1 MSRLLDQELMAGI
14 GPAEA
19 PSAPAAAQPSEAAIP
34 GLRERLEADVLG
46 IAADALRIPAEQL
59 DPTENLANFGVDSIA
74 ITEVMVK
81 ISRVFGISVAPTTFF
96 EARHLNDLA
105 RILGE
110 RYAKPIAAHY
120 AKAAAQAE
128 LAPPAAAPMTPTK
141 ATADDVPAWLAR
153 HRAMRRPK
161 SAVSR
166 EPAMTDCPIAVI
178 AMAGKFPQSPDLET
192 LEAHLRR
199 GNDCIEEIPA
209 DRWDWH
215 SVDGDPRK
223 GPFTN
228 VKYGGFVPGHDLFD
242 AAFFNISPREAE
254 LMDPQHRLFIECVWT
269 LIERAGHAPG
279 SLSGEK
285 IGLFLGI
292 NLLDYVNMVNRAG
305 IMEAQQMTGLG
316 HAFCPNR
323 LSFLLD
329 IHGPSQVVDTA
340 CSSSLVALLR
350 AITSIR
356 QDGCSMAIAGGSNL
370 MLTPDQHILFSQVG
384 MLSPGGRCR
393 SFGSQADG
401 YARSDGVGAVLLK
414 RLDLAERDG
423 DTILGLIRGWAEH
436 HGGAATSLTAPNP
449 RSQARLIV
457 DAYRHAGIDPRT
469 VTMIECHGTGT
480 SLGDPAE
487 VEALK
492 TAFAQ
497 LYRDHGLEPPT
508 APHCGLGSVKSNI
521 GHTETAAGIAGL
533 VKVLL
538 AMRHGIQYRSLHCE
552 EPNPLIDL
560 AGSPFFLLNEARPW
574 VRPVVDGIEA
584 PRRAG
589 LSSFGAGGT
598 NVHVVIEEYRAPA
611 GPFPVP
617 GPRPLV
623 VPVSARTEDGL
634 RQAVADL
641 RSRVDGADLDDL
653 AFTLQVGRDA
663 RRTRVAFVVHDG
675 AELVRQM
682 DGFLAGGG
690 AAFAHGVAK
699 QCRGDG
705 PAVDPAGRPATEI
718 AAYWATGGTVDWGR
732 LYAKTRRH
740 RLALPTTPFIRK
752 RFWLPTS
759 AATAARVAPQGFT
772 LRPGGPDRYLVEL
785 KGDEFFLA
793 DHRLGDQPVLPGV
806 AYLELARAVAARA
819 GLNVTALRNVVW
831 IQPMMVAAP
840 LSVEVTL
847 NRDASGVVRQIEI
860 ASLPADGPRRLHAQ
874 LRLADTPASPGP
886 AADVAALRA
895 AHTQAFSAEQV
906 YAAFGA
912 MGLNYGPAHRAITH
926 LSTGSDTQGRPQV
939 LAHLALP
946 ATVADTLNAYPLHPS
961 LMDGAFQAAIGVTL
975 NAGGGTS
982 EGAALPFSV
991 DLIEVLGPCVPD
1003 MWVHVR
1009 AAAQA
1014 EAAPRVRT
1022 LDMDLMDT
1030 VGQVRVRLRGFATRL
1045 PATDHSSV
1053 QMFAPHWHRPATGS
1067 VATTAVRMALLCDGV
1082 ADPAALAPHL
1092 PGWSCR
1098 IAGGDKALPLEER
1111 FRLLAHRLLAELQAA
1126 SSLTLI
1132 QLVLAD
1138 GPDCEALAGMVG
1150 MLCSA
1155 GLERPALA
1163 GQVVIVPPGMAPTA
1177 LAAILTQAAAAPAG
1191 AKLRVEDGALWQ
1203 EGFAPVAVVPHPA
1216 PWQDGKVYLIT
1227 GGLGGLGRLLT
1238 LAIRASAPG
1247 AVVVLAGR
1255 SPLTAEARAW
1265 LDGQGTV
1272 EYEAC
1277 DLADAVATA
1286 ALVAGI
1292 RRRHGRLDGVI
1303 HAAGVTR
1310 DSLLAEKTSGQLTA
1324 VLAPKVA
1331 GALNLDRAIGA
1342 VPLDFFVLFSS
1353 LSAALGNTGQ
1363 TDYAAA
1369 NGFLDG
1375 FAAAREVRRRAGL
1388 VEGRTVSIAWPLWA
1402 EGGMT
1407 LDAASQAL
1415 MTRVTGL
1422 VPLQTADGL
1431 AALYSALNGD
1441 APRLLVAAGD
1451 PEKVRRRVMAEPAM
1465 APVEAAP
1472 VAATSS
1478 GLNEQILA
1486 ALTAAAAQQ
1495 LKVAVNDLAADTELA
1510 EYGFDSIGFTQFANV
1525 LNERFDLDLTPTVF
1539 FEHPTLEELA
1549 GHLGAAH
1556 GAALAAR
1563 LGVTAVSQPAPVTA
1577 PPMPAPAVVAPVPA
1591 PAPMARPMAPA
1602 LEDAIAI
1609 TGMSGI
1615 FPLAE
1620 DLDAFW
1626 RNLEQGRDC
1635 IREIPADRWDWRAI
1649 WGDPQTEPGRCNVRW
1664 GGFID
1669 EMARFDPGFF
1679 GLSAP
1684 EARMMDPQQ
1693 RLLLT
1698 QAWRLMEDAGYAPRS
1713 LAGSSTGV
1721 FIGIADSAYGRV
1733 IKQSGTPIEGYAMTG
1748 LAPSLGPNRISFH
1761 FDLHGPSVAVETA
1774 CSSALVAVHRAV
1786 EAIRLGHCEAAI
1798 AGGVSALLLA
1808 DTFVGLNKAGMLSP
1822 DGRCKPFSAAANGYA
1837 RAEGLGLVFLK
1848 NLAAARRDGDRIIA
1862 VIRAS
1867 GENHGGRSSSL
1878 TAPNPKAQADLLRT
1892 IYGRAGFDP
1901 RTVSYIEAHG
1911 TGTPLGDPIE
1921 VEALTSAFADLTRSA
1936 EERYGPAPAMRC
1948 GIGSV
1953 KSNVGHLEI
1962 AAGIAGLIKVLLQ
1975 MQHGTLAKT
1984 LHCDQLNP
1992 YLKLTG
1998 SPFEVI
2004 REGRP
2009 WTRPLDGAGNPLPR
2023 RAGVSS
2029 YGFGGAN
2036 AHVVVEEY
2044 LPDPAPAAPAAT
2056 GPFLMALSAHSS
2068 DALIQMARNLRAFIA
2083 EEREGVTLADIA
2095 FTLQTARDAMEHRL
2109 AFAAATRQEAIVRLD
2124 AFVAGTLDPAL
2135 HQGRVKTHRA
2145 AISVLESDGELRRAV
2160 AGLALRGRADG
2171 LLELW
2176 AKGFAVDWTALYGA
2190 ARPRRVALP
2199 GYPLAATRFWVKRA
2213 EPAPTALAPAAPEV
2227 PEPPPEPVFHSAIE
2241 EPATPAADTLT
2252 MLTAIAARVLEV
2264 DPSALDPEAELGE
2277 FGFDSIT
2284 MTGFATKVNDGLN
2297 LSLTPADFFEF
2308 ATLSRLAGHI
2318 GNGATPPP
2326 PEPRPVAM
2334 PVPVAQADAP
2344 RTVDP
2349 AAYALT
2355 MLTAIAAR
2363 VLEVDP
2369 SALDPEAELGEFGFD
2384 SITMTGFATK
2394 VNAELNLSLTPAD
2407 FFEFATLSRLAGH
2420 IAGSV
2425 TPAAP
2430 LPPAPRQ
2437 EAPVPAALVRATAP
2451 AHVTAAASTALD
2463 DPVAIV
2469 GYSCRFPGALDGDA
2483 FWDNLRAGRDC
2494 ITRIPA
2500 DRWDWQAFDGDPKT
2514 EQGKTN
2520 IHWGGF
2526 IDGVFEFDSLFF
2538 GISPREAKLMDPQQR
2553 LLMMHAWKAIEDSG
2567 HDPRSLAGRQVGLF
2581 VGTTISG
2588 YHEIP
2593 GGDAGAEGY
2602 AATGAV
2608 PSVGPNRI
2616 SYFLDWH
2623 GPSEP
2628 VETACSSSLVAL
2640 HRAILSMR
2648 AGDCDMAL
2656 AGGVNTIVTPAAHI
2670 AYAKAGMLSP
2680 DGRCKTF
2687 SPEANGY
2694 VRGEGVGMVVLKRL
2708 SEARRDGDPILA
2720 IVRSSAVNHGGR
2732 ANSLTAPNTAA
2743 QADLLREAQVRAG
2756 IHPSTIGYVETHGT
2770 GTALGDPVEINA
2782 LKAAFRAA
2790 PAGAEE
2796 LSGVGCGLGSVKSN
2810 IGHLELAAGAAGI
2823 IKVLLQMQH
2832 RTLAPSLHCAEI
2844 NPYIDLSDSPFRIIR
2859 ETQPWQPVRDA
2870 AGRPLP
2876 LRAGVS
2882 SFGFGGVNAH
2892 VILEEWPAAGA
2903 PAPHGGPVI
2912 AVLSARDDDRL
2923 RDQARAL
2930 STFIAG
2936 GRLAEADL
2944 PNLAYTLQVG
2954 RDAMKHRLATVVTSL
2969 AQLRAR
2975 LDCFLAGDATGI
2987 ATGKLDAGHKASG
3000 PAVDP
3005 HATPDVIAARWVAGD
3020 TVEWSRLYASPRRR
3034 LRLPTY
3040 PFARDVHHVNA
3051 AFAGSAP
3058 GVTAAATADYTVHL
3072 EAEAFYL
3079 SDHRVRGARILPGA
3093 MGLELARA
3101 AFAAGCPFAPVAL
3114 SRVVWQHPLR
3124 LDAGSVS
3131 VTIPLAPGQNG
3142 ASVFRLLSGGIDS
3155 LPHVL
3160 GTVGPLDDPALQ
3172 RIDLDGLRRRCAKG
3186 LATERLYATYAALGL
3201 DYGPAFRAMEEVRLG
3216 EGEVLARLRLPAAA
3230 AGSSFSL
3237 HPSMVDGAFQA
3248 AIGFFQENGDGNVAL
3263 PFGMERVEVLAP
3275 TTDAMWVHLRKVPG
3289 GAGIHK
3295 LDLDLADDDG
3305 QVCVRFRGFTLRVLK
3320 RAALAKDLEAST
3332 SRHLAAL
3339 VAREAAMAVEQIEAE
3354 AELEAYGIDSVMI
3367 TRLTDALE
3375 RDFGPL
3381 PKTLFFEYRTLQAL
3395 TGYFL
3400 STHAEALGRLFDDA
3414 APQPPAPPA
3423 SAPETWRQAPTR
3435 PPAAGAPIAI
3445 IGLAGRYPGA
3455 GDLDQF
3461 WRNLEQGRDCITE
3474 VPSDRWDHSRY
3485 YDPTPGRPGKTNSKW
3500 GGFLDGV
3507 DRFDP
3512 LFFNISPRE
3521 AEYMD
3526 PQERLFLQC
3535 AWETL
3540 EDAGYTRAT
3549 IAPARPPLDGADV
3562 GVFVGVMYEEYQLY
3576 GAERTASGQPLALSS
3591 SAASIANR
3599 VSYFCGF
3606 HGPSLAVDSMC
3617 SSSLSAIHLACDALR
3632 GGSCRVALAGGVNLS
3647 LHPNKYL
3654 GLAQGRFMSSNGRC
3668 ESFGR
3673 GGDGYVPG
3681 EGVGAV
3687 LLKPLEQAVADGD
3700 RILGVIRSSSLN
3712 HGGKTNGY
3720 TVPNPAAQAAVIG
3733 KALDAAGVSAR
3744 MVSYVE
3750 AHGTGTSLGDP
3761 IEIAAL
3767 AKAYGAHTGDTGF
3780 CAIGSVKSNIG
3791 HCESAAGMAGLSK
3804 VLLQFRHRRLVP
3816 SLHSETLNPGID
3828 FASTP
3833 FVVQQRSAEW
3843 RRPTVDGREGPRI
3856 AGLSSFGAGGANAHL
3871 ILEEYVAPPPP
3882 ATPPRRH
3889 VYPLSAR
3896 DPERLLK
3903 MVSRFRR
3910 SLDGLCESDMAA
3922 VAHTLQSGRE
3932 AFEERLAVVADGR
3945 APLMAALDKVL
3956 GGASGGPGIHQGRAG
3971 RGKPSLSSG
3980 DADAMAAAW
3989 ADGARV
3995 DWSALH
4001 AGQSRPPRI
4010 GLPAYPFARERFWVP
4025 GGEASKQ
4032 APAAVALPLLFAPRW
4047 RDKAAGGEAATGRR
4061 LVVLC
4066 APPPELASRL
4076 ADALAPAEVAVWEGD
4091 DFIGHAARL
4100 LRLLQD
4106 LFRDRP
4112 DAAIVQVVVPLSG
4125 QANLLEGLAGML
4137 RVARQERPGVLCQ
4150 MVALDYRDG
4159 DVAALLAADQAAAQT
4174 DAEIRHD
4181 SGRRLVRQWQELS
4194 SPAAPSPW
4202 KDGGVYLITGG
4213 AGGVGRHVCAG
4224 IAAAARRPSLWL
4236 VGRSPLSAEARQR
4249 LDAIDAQVTYRQ
4261 VDVADRAAVAALVA
4275 EIRATHGRLDG
4286 VLHGVGVTRDMLL
4299 VRKNEADLRA
4309 VMVPKVAGALALDA
4323 ATAELDLDMMVLF
4336 ASATGALGNPGQADY
4351 ASANAW
4357 LDAFAAHRNRLVA
4370 LGERRGRTLAI
4381 DWPYW
4386 RDGGMKMSDEAI
4398 AGMDRYVGVRPLE
4411 DGPALAALA
4420 AALALKD
4427 EDEILVLDG
4436 DHDRIRKALQA
4447 ATPEAPAP
4455 ASKTKPE
4462 TERPKPTA
4470 ALVTACFSEVLKIP
4484 ADRLAPDAPIDRFGV
4499 DSVSAMEIVAA
4510 LERRVGPLPATIL
4523 FEHPTIAQLA
4533 DALAATYTAP
4543 AAQPAPGPSG
4553 VEGDVAVIAV
4563 AGRYPGADTIEDFW
4577 TVLEQGRDCVTEV
4590 PPERWDPQ
4598 YSEAKGKPGASHCK
4612 WGGFLSD
4619 VDGFDAEFFG
4629 YSPRAADL
4637 ADPQERLFLQATW
4650 HLLERAGHTRAK
4662 LRDHYG
4668 AKVGVFVGAMYQ
4680 HYGALD
4686 TDAESKSLLL
4696 LNSYSGIANRVS
4708 FFFDL
4713 QGPSVAV
4720 DSMCSSGLQAVH
4732 QACQSLRM
4740 GECRLAIAGGVNL
4753 SLLPAKYIGL
4763 SRTGLVASHPGS
4775 RSFAEGDGY
4784 LPAEGVGAVL
4794 LKPLADAMRDG
4805 DLVIAVIKGSAAN
4818 HGGHSAG
4825 FGVPSAEAQAWLIED
4840 NLRKSKVDA
4849 RTIGYVEA
4857 AASGAHLGDAIE
4869 IRALT
4874 RAFRAFGVEDGACSI
4889 GSVKSNMGHAE
4900 AASGMA
4906 QLTKVLLQLQHR
4918 RLVPSLKPDQANRA
4932 IDFDATPFRPQW
4944 QAADWPVTVVDGQ
4957 ASPRRATVSSFG
4969 AGGSNVHLILEE
4981 APAVPAVAETQRR
4994 RRFPLSARTPD
5005 QLAELRSRLADF
5017 VRRTPDLS
5025 LSRLSHTLIQ
5035 GREAMEHAIEIIASN
5050 RDDLIAR
5057 LEAAHPGDPTD
5068 VLPEPG
5074 PEETGPALV
5083 LPGYPFARERHWL
5096 PQAAAADATL
5106 APAADATALR
5116 DLIVGVLA
5124 GELGVAADTLAP
5136 TASFATLGLDSM
5148 IALRLG
5154 YAIEEASGVSLARG
5168 DFEQYP
5174 TPSLLAGRV
5183 AALQSTV
5190 PVRAGPAE
5198 PENPSGH
5205 WRVPMTEGQKGL
5217 WVVQSLYPR
5226 SSVYNVPLAFRV
5238 SDIDH
5243 EALGRACRWLL
5254 EAFPV
5259 LTARVVEDG
5268 PEPSLEALPVAQPL
5282 DRIEVP
5288 KGMDPLVFA
5297 RQRAAQPF
5305 DLRAAAPSRFELLHG
5320 GALGDSQE
5328 ILLLTVH
5335 HMVFD
5340 GASAAVTAAA
5350 LWDAYGRFAQGREA
5364 PPPPEQADFARFA
5377 AWERRF
5383 MDSPAGEKQRAYWR
5397 NQLDGELP
5405 VVHLPTDRPAQ
5416 PGEAIDGRSLERV
5429 LDAPLAQAAKRT
5441 AAALGITPASLL
5453 LGVMAILLYRHTG
5466 QEDMLIGVPTLRR
5479 PERRFERSVG
5489 YFVNMLALRATV
5501 SGDMVAE
5508 TVLRDV
5514 HRRMIDGLDHGEYP
5528 FAAIA
5533 RNLGRSL
5540 SGEPP
5545 YQVSFAYQ
5553 NFPIDASLALP
5564 AKAGQATFLPEL
5576 SQEGDCPFGIEVY
5589 EDEGVLRLVA
5599 GFDGARFDDATID
5612 RLLDRFARLATAIC
5626 ARPGSLVRDLDMM
5639 AAGERRRLL
5648 GPWAK
5653 PPALP
5658 RRDGLLP
5665 QWIASQA
5672 KDHPDAVA
5680 VVADHDSLSY
5690 RRLVRRAN
5698 RLARHLRGCGVRP
5711 GDAVAVLLDRCTDSI
5726 VALLA
5731 TMTAGAV
5738 WIPLD
5743 GDAPARRQSSML
5755 ADSGAKVIVTNGSLV
5770 GRLGELAELPA
5781 VVDLSR
5787 DGAAIAKRSADAL
5800 KTRPA
5805 PDDPAYMIYTSGSTG
5820 SPKGVLVSH
5829 RAIADHA
5836 HVVIHHYGL
5845 SADDVVLQFAPHVVD
5860 TALEQILPTLAA
5872 GARLLMR
5879 TDAVWTADHL
5889 RRTLTD
5895 HRVTVADLP
5904 PAYLREILLAWK
5916 GVAALPPPSLRL
5928 CIVGGEALPPDTV
5941 RLWQESPLAGTRL
5954 LNAYG
5959 PTEATI
5965 TCLTHEVDT
5974 TLPVGTVPIG
5984 RPLPGTRAYILDRD
5998 GNPVPEGIIGE
6009 LHIGGDR
6016 LALGYHRRPDLT
6028 LERFVEPPSGKPA
6041 PRLYRTGDMAAF
6053 VPGGKGIIAFHGR
6066 VDHQVKIR
6074 GFRVELSEVE
6084 SVLRAFG
6091 LRETAVVPRV
6101 DTSGGQVLVAYV
6113 VSESESIDE
6122 DALRAYAAA
6131 RLPPHMLPAAFVR
6144 LHALPFTAGGKL
6156 DRAALPE
6163 ARPHGESGDTPRD
6176 EMEERLLRMWSRV
6189 LGREPASIGIHDDFL
6204 ACGGHSLLW
6213 VRLLSDIERTFHYRP
6228 SARDFLAAQ
6237 TIAEQA
6243 RVLRRQVTDG
6253 GPATPAG
6260 RDEVLVPLRLS
6271 DPSGAAK
6278 PPLFLAHAAAG
6289 TVSCYVDLA
6298 RRLATPIAIYG
6309 LQAPGADD
6317 PAAAIAAAD
6326 LPRMAGRYIQ
6336 ALRQVQPHGPYSLG
6350 GWSLGGV
6357 LAFEMARQL
6366 RQGGEDVALLCLI
6379 ESYTPALLRR
6389 FDALTE
6395 GDGNG
6400 HSLTRAFARDVLGI
6414 ADPPPIP
6421 EGQDMAGTLLALP
6434 ALAGQFDAGDAG
6446 RLRRLHDLYGAHNAA
6461 LLAYDPAPCDVGMT
6475 LVRAADVA
6483 LDDET
6488 CGWGALA
6495 RGGMTLRTVPGDHH
6509 SILRHPNLEACV
6521 ALLDDALARRDKP
6534 K

>member
-1 MSRLLDQELMAGI
+1 
-14 GPAEA
+14 
-19 PSAPAAAQPSEAAIP
+19 
-34 GLRERLEADVLG
+34 V
-46 IAADALRIPAEQL
+46 
-59 DPTENLANFGVDSIA
+59 
-74 ITEVMVK
+74 
-81 ISRVFGISVAPTTFF
+81 
-96 EARHLNDLA
+96 
-105 RILGE
+105 
-110 RYAKPIAAHY
+110 
-120 AKAAAQAE
+120 
-128 LAPPAAAPMTPTK
+128 
-141 ATADDVPAWLAR
+141 
-153 HRAMRRPK
+153 
-161 SAVSR
+161 
-166 EPAMTDCPIAVI
+166 
-178 AMAGKFPQSPDLET
+178 
-192 LEAHLRR
+192 
-199 GNDCIEEIPA
+199 
-209 DRWDWH
+209 
-215 SVDGDPRK
+215 
-223 GPFTN
+223 
-228 VKYGGFVPGHDLFD
+228 
-242 AAFFNISPREAE
+242 
-254 LMDPQHRLFIECVWT
+254 
-269 LIERAGHAPG
+269 
-279 SLSGEK
+279 
-285 IGLFLGI
+285 
-292 NLLDYVNMVNRAG
+292 
-305 IMEAQQMTGLG
+305 
-316 HAFCPNR
+316 
-323 LSFLLD
+323 
-329 IHGPSQVVDTA
+329 
-340 CSSSLVALLR
+340 
-350 AITSIR
+350 
-356 QDGCSMAIAGGSNL
+356 
-370 MLTPDQHILFSQVG
+370 
-384 MLSPGGRCR
+384 
-393 SFGSQADG
+393 
-401 YARSDGVGAVLLK
+401 
-414 RLDLAERDG
+414 
-423 DTILGLIRGWAEH
+423 
-436 HGGAATSLTAPNP
+436 
-449 RSQARLIV
+449 
-457 DAYRHAGIDPRT
+457 
-469 VTMIECHGTGT
+469 
-480 SLGDPAE
+480 
-487 VEALK
+487 
-492 TAFAQ
+492 
-497 LYRDHGLEPPT
+497 
-508 APHCGLGSVKSNI
+508 
-521 GHTETAAGIAGL
+521 
-533 VKVLL
+533 
-538 AMRHGIQYRSLHCE
+538 
-552 EPNPLIDL
+552 
-560 AGSPFFLLNEARPW
+560 
-574 VRPVVDGIEA
+574 
-584 PRRAG
+584 
-589 LSSFGAGGT
+589 
-598 NVHVVIEEYRAPA
+598 
-611 GPFPVP
+611 
-617 GPRPLV
+617 
-623 VPVSARTEDGL
+623 
-634 RQAVADL
+634 
-641 RSRVDGADLDDL
+641 
-653 AFTLQVGRDA
+653 
-663 RRTRVAFVVHDG
+663 
-675 AELVRQM
+675 
-682 DGFLAGGG
+682 
-690 AAFAHGVAK
+690 
-699 QCRGDG
+699 
-705 PAVDPAGRPATEI
+705 
-718 AAYWATGGTVDWGR
+718 
-732 LYAKTRRH
+732 
-740 RLALPTTPFIRK
+740 
-752 RFWLPTS
+752 
-759 AATAARVAPQGFT
+759 
-772 LRPGGPDRYLVEL
+772 
-785 KGDEFFLA
+785 
-793 DHRLGDQPVLPGV
+793 
-806 AYLELARAVAARA
+806 
-819 GLNVTALRNVVW
+819 
-831 IQPMMVAAP
+831 
-840 LSVEVTL
+840 
-847 NRDASGVVRQIEI
+847 
-860 ASLPADGPRRLHAQ
+860 
-874 LRLADTPASPGP
+874 
-886 AADVAALRA
+886 
-895 AHTQAFSAEQV
+895 
-906 YAAFGA
+906 
-912 MGLNYGPAHRAITH
+912 
-926 LSTGSDTQGRPQV
+926 
-939 LAHLALP
+939 
-946 ATVADTLNAYPLHPS
+946 
-961 LMDGAFQAAIGVTL
+961 
-975 NAGGGTS
+975 
-982 EGAALPFSV
+982 
-991 DLIEVLGPCVPD
+991 
-1003 MWVHVR
+1003 
-1009 AAAQA
+1009 
-1014 EAAPRVRT
+1014 
-1022 LDMDLMDT
+1022 
-1030 VGQVRVRLRGFATRL
+1030 
-1045 PATDHSSV
+1045 
-1053 QMFAPHWHRPATGS
+1053 
-1067 VATTAVRMALLCDGV
+1067 
-1082 ADPAALAPHL
+1082 
-1092 PGWSCR
+1092 
-1098 IAGGDKALPLEER
+1098 
-1111 FRLLAHRLLAELQAA
+1111 
-1126 SSLTLI
+1126 
-1132 QLVLAD
+1132 
-1138 GPDCEALAGMVG
+1138 
-1150 MLCSA
+1150 
-1155 GLERPALA
+1155 
-1163 GQVVIVPPGMAPTA
+1163 
-1177 LAAILTQAAAAPAG
+1177 
-1191 AKLRVEDGALWQ
+1191 
-1203 EGFAPVAVVPHPA
+1203 
-1216 PWQDGKVYLIT
+1216 
-1227 GGLGGLGRLLT
+1227 GGLGRLLT
-1238 LAIRASAPG
+1238 IAIRAAAPG
-1247 AVVVLAGR
+1247 AIVVLAGR
-1255 SPLTAEARAW
+1255 SPLSGESRAW
-1265 LDGQGTV
+1265 LDGRGGV
-1272 EYEAC
+1272 DYEAC
-1277 DLADAVATA
+1277 DLADAAATA

-1303 HAAGVTR
+1303 HAAGVIE
-1310 DSLLAEKTSGQLTA
+1310 DSLLAEKTPGQLAA

-1331 GALNLDRAIGA
+1331 GTLNLDRAIGA
-1342 VPLDFFVLFSS
+1342 APLDFFVLFSS
-1353 LSAALGNTGQ
+1353 LSAALGNSGQ

-1388 VEGRTVSIAWPLWA
+1388 AEGRTVSIAWPLWA
-1402 EGGMT
+1402 EGGMA

-1415 MTRVTGL
+1415 MTRTTGL
-1422 VPLQTADGL
+1422 VPLPTADGL
-1431 AALYSALNGD
+1431 AALYSVLDGD

-1451 PEKVRRRVMAEPAM
+1451 PEKVRRRVMADPVAMPAEAPSVAM
-1465 APVEAAP
+1465 A
-1472 VAATSS
+1472 SS
-1478 GLNEQILA
+1478 GLSEKILA

-1495 LKVAVNDLAADTELA
+1495 LKVAVGDLEADTELV

-1525 LNERFDLDLTPTVF
+1525 LNERFDLELTPTLF
-1539 FEHPTLEELA
+1539 FEHPTLAELA
-1549 GHLGAAH
+1549 THLNAAH

-1563 LGVTAVSQPAPVTA
+1563 LGVTAAPPPPLPPVA
-1577 PPMPAPAVVAPVPA
+1577 PPPMPAAAVAAPVAA
-1591 PAPMARPMAPA
+1591 PVSVSMAAA
-1602 LEDAIAI
+1602 VEDAIAI

-1635 IREIPADRWDWRAI
+1635 IREIPDDRWDWRAI
-1649 WGDPQTEPGRCNVRW
+1649 WGDPKTEPGRCNVRW

-1669 EMARFDPGFF
+1669 EMAQFDPGFF

-1721 FIGIADSAYGRV
+1721 FIGIADSSYGRL

-1786 EAIRLGHCEAAI
+1786 EAIRLGHCEGAI

-1808 DTFVGLNKAGMLSP
+1808 DTFVGLSKAGMLSP

-1878 TAPNPKAQADLLRT
+1878 TAPNPKAQADLLRAV
-1892 IYGRAGFDP
+1892 YGRAGFDP

-1921 VEALTSAFADLTRSA
+1921 VEALTSAFADLTRAA
-1936 EERYGPAPAMRC
+1936 EETYGPAPAMRC
-1948 GIGSV
+1948 AIGSV

-1975 MQHGTLAKT
+1975 MRHGTLAKT

-1992 YLKLTG
+1992 YLKLAG

-2009 WTRPLDGAGNPLPR
+2009 WSRPLDGAGNPLPR

-2044 LPDPAPAAPAAT
+2044 RPDAAQAAPDAA
-2056 GPFLMALSAHSS
+2056 GPCLMVLSAHSA
-2068 DALIQMARNLRAFIA
+2068 DALVQMARNLRDFLA
-2083 EEREGVTLADIA
+2083 EERGDAALADIA
-2095 FTLQTARDAMEHRL
+2095 YTLQTARDAMEHRL
-2109 AFAAATRQEAIVRLD
+2109 AFVAATRSEAMARLD
-2124 AFVAGTLDPAL
+2124 AFVAGTADAAL
-2135 HQGRVKTHRA
+2135 HQGRVKAHRA
-2145 AISVLESDGELRRAV
+2145 AVSVLESDGELRRAV
-2160 AGLALRGRADG
+2160 AGLAARGRADG

-2176 AKGFAVDWTALYGA
+2176 AKGFAVDWTALHGA

-2199 GYPLAATRFWVKRA
+2199 GYPLAATRFWVKRP
-2213 EPAPTALAPAAPEV
+2213 EPAPAALAPAPPVALEPAIQAPIAAPVALAPAA
-2227 PEPPPEPVFHSAIE
+2227 
-2241 EPATPAADTLT
+2241 DTLAR
-2252 MLTAIAARVLEV
+2252 LTAIAARVLEV
-2264 DPSALDPEAELGE
+2264 DPATLDAEAELGE

-2284 MTGFATKVNDGLN
+2284 MTGFATNVNDELN

-2318 GNGATPPP
+2318 GNIAASPTPLPAAAP
-2326 PEPRPVAM
+2326 A
-2334 PVPVAQADAP
+2334 PVPASASVAPA
-2344 RTVDP
+2344 DP
-2349 AAYALT
+2349 AAYALAR
-2355 MLTAIAAR
+2355 LTDIAAR
-2363 VLEVDP
+2363 VLEVEP
-2369 SALDPEAELGEFGFD
+2369 ATLDAEAELGEFGFD

-2394 VNAELNLSLTPAD
+2394 VNDELNLSLTPAD

-2425 TPAAP
+2425 A
-2430 LPPAPRQ
+2430 PPAPTPMP
-2437 EAPVPAALVRATAP
+2437 EAVIPAVPAP
-2451 AHVTAAASTALD
+2451 ARVTASAPPAASD
-2463 DPVAIV
+2463 DPIAIV
-2469 GYSCRFPGALDGDA
+2469 GFSCRFPGALDGDA
-2483 FWDNLRAGRDC
+2483 FWDNLRAGRDS

-2500 DRWDWQAFDGDPKT
+2500 DRWDWRAFDGDPKA

-2538 GISPREAKLMDPQQR
+2538 GISPREAKLMDPAQR
-2553 LLMMHAWKAIEDSG
+2553 LLMMHVWKAIEDSG
-2567 HDPRSLAGRQVGLF
+2567 HDPRSLAGRRVGLF

-2640 HRAILSMR
+2640 HRAILAMW
-2648 AGDCDMAL
+2648 AGDCEMAL

-2687 SPEANGY
+2687 SPQANGY

-2743 QADLLREAQVRAG
+2743 QADLLREAQARAG
-2756 IHPSTIGYVETHGT
+2756 IDARTIGYVETHGT

-2790 PAGAEE
+2790 PAGSEE

-2810 IGHLELAAGAAGI
+2810 IGHLELAAGAAGV
-2823 IKVLLQMQH
+2823 IKVLLQMRH

-2844 NPYIDLSDSPFRIIR
+2844 NPYIDLTDSPFRIIR

-2892 VILEEWPAAGA
+2892 VILEEWSAEGT

-2912 AVLSARDDDRL
+2912 AVLSARDGDRL
-2923 RDQARAL
+2923 RDQARDL
-2930 STFIAG
+2930 SAFIAG

-2944 PNLAYTLQVG
+2944 PDVAFTLQVG
-2954 RDAMKHRLATVVTSL
+2954 REAMKHRLAVVVGSL
-2969 AQLRAR
+2969 AQLRDR
-2975 LDCFLAGDATGI
+2975 LDAFLAGDAAGIFTGR
-2987 ATGKLDAGHKASG
+2987 LDAGHKASG

-3005 HATPDVIAARWVAGD
+3005 RAAPDVIAARWVAGD
-3020 TVEWSRLYASPRRR
+3020 TVEWPVLYASPRRR

-3040 PFARDVHHVNA
+3040 PFAREVHHVDA
-3051 AFAGSAP
+3051 AFAGPAP
-3058 GVTAAATADYTVHL
+3058 GATATATADYTQRL
-3072 EAEAFYL
+3072 DAGAFYL

-3101 AFAAGCPFAPVAL
+3101 AFAAGRPFAPTAL
-3114 SRVVWQHPLR
+3114 GRVVWQHPLR
-3124 LDAGSVS
+3124 LDAGSVT
-3131 VTIPLAPGQNG
+3131 VTIPLSPGHDG
-3142 ASVFRLLSGGIDS
+3142 ASAFRLLSGGSDS

-3160 GTVGPLDDPALQ
+3160 GTVGPLDDPSPE
-3172 RIDLDGLRRRCAKG
+3172 RIDLDGLRRRCARK
-3186 LATERLYATYAALGL
+3186 LETERLYATYAALGL
-3201 DYGPAFRAMEEVRLG
+3201 DYGPAFRAMDEVRLG
-3216 EGEVLARLRLPAAA
+3216 TGEVLARLRLPAAA
-3230 AGSSFSL
+3230 AGSSFAL

-3248 AIGFFQENGDGNVAL
+3248 AIGFFQEDGDGNVAL
-3263 PFGMERVEVLAP
+3263 PFGMDRVEALAP
-3275 TTDAMWVHLRKVPG
+3275 TTDAMWAHLRKVPG

-3305 QVCVRFRGFTLRVLK
+3305 RICVRFRGFTLRVLK
-3320 RAALAKDLEAST
+3320 RAAPARDLEAATLS
-3332 SRHLAAL
+3332 HLSAL
-3339 VAREAAMAVEQIEAE
+3339 VAREAAIAEDKIEAE

-3375 RDFGPL
+3375 KDFGPL
-3381 PKTLFFEYRTLQAL
+3381 PKTLFFEYRTLRAL
-3395 TGYFL
+3395 AGYFVAK
-3400 STHAEALGRLFDDA
+3400 HAATLGRLFDGA
-3414 APQPPAPPA
+3414 APQPPAPPTV
-3423 SAPETWRQAPTR
+3423 APEPRRDAPA

-3474 VPSDRWDHSRY
+3474 VPAERWDHGRY

-3549 IAPARPPLDGADV
+3549 VAPAPPPLEGGDV
-3562 GVFVGVMYEEYQLY
+3562 GVFVGVMYEEYQLF
-3576 GAERTASGQPLALSS
+3576 GAERTAAGQPLALSG

-3606 HGPSLAVDSMC
+3606 HGPSLAIDSMC

-3632 GGSCRVALAGGVNLS
+3632 AGSCRVALAGGVNLS

-3654 GLAQGRFMSSNGRC
+3654 GLAQGRFMSSSGRC

-3687 LLKPLEQAVADGD
+3687 LLKPLERAVADGD
-3700 RILGVIRSSSLN
+3700 RILGVIRSSALN

-3733 KALDAAGVSAR
+3733 RALEAAGVSAR

-3791 HCESAAGMAGLSK
+3791 HCESAAGMAGLTK

-3816 SLHSETLNPGID
+3816 SLHSATLNPGID
-3828 FASTP
+3828 FAATP
-3833 FVVQQRSAEW
+3833 FVVQQRAADW

-3871 ILEEYVAPPPP
+3871 ILEEYIAPPPP
-3882 ATPPRRH
+3882 ATTPRRH

-3896 DPERLLK
+3896 DPERLIE
-3903 MVSRFRR
+3903 MAGRFRR
-3910 SLDGLCESDMAA
+3910 ALDGIGEADMAA
-3922 VAHTLQSGRE
+3922 VAHTLQGGRE
-3932 AFEERLAVVADGR
+3932 AFEERLAFVADGR

-3956 GGASGGPGIHQGRAG
+3956 GGTINGPGIHRGRAE
-3971 RGKPSLSSG
+3971 RGKPALSSG
-3980 DADAMAAAW
+3980 DPDAVAVAW
-3989 ADGARV
+3989 VGGAKV
-3995 DWSALH
+3995 DWDALH
-4001 AGQSRPPRI
+4001 AGRPRPPRI
-4010 GLPAYPFARERFWVP
+4010 GLPAYPFVRERFWVP
-4025 GGEASKQ
+4025 GGEAPKQ
-4032 APAAVALPLLFAPRW
+4032 APATVAPPLLLAPRW
-4047 RDKAAGGEAATGRR
+4047 RDKEAEGKAAARRR

-4066 APPPELASRL
+4066 APPPALVSRLTAALAS
-4076 ADALAPAEVAVWEGD
+4076 AEVAVWEGD

-4100 LRLLQD
+4100 LKLLQD

-4112 DAAIVQVVVPLSG
+4112 DGAIVQVAVPLTGPAS
-4125 QANLLEGLAGML
+4125 LLEGLAGML

-4150 MVALDYRDG
+4150 LVALDYRDA
-4159 DVAALLAADQAAAQT
+4159 DAAARLAADQGSAQA
-4174 DAEIRHD
+4174 DADVRHEP
-4181 SGRRLVRQWQELS
+4181 GRRLVRQWQELAP
-4194 SPAAPSPW
+4194 PAAPSPW

-4236 VGRSPLSAEARQR
+4236 VGRSPLSADARQR

-4261 VDVADRAAVAALVA
+4261 ADIGDRAAVAALVA
-4275 EIRATHGRLDG
+4275 EIQAAHGRLDG
-4286 VLHGVGVTRDMLL
+4286 ILHGAGVTRDMML
-4299 VRKNEADLRA
+4299 VRKSEADLRA
-4309 VMVPKVAGALALDA
+4309 VMAPKVAGALALDA

-4351 ASANAW
+4351 AAANAW

-4398 AGMDRYVGVRPLE
+4398 AAMDRYVGVHPLDE
-4411 DGPALAALA
+4411 GPAFAALT
-4420 AALALKD
+4420 AALALGG

-4447 ATPEAPAP
+4447 SAPEAPAP
-4455 ASKTKPE
+4455 ASKAKPQPQ
-4462 TERPKPTA
+4462 TATPKPTA
-4470 ALVTACFSEVLKIP
+4470 ALVAACFSEVLKIP
-4484 ADRLAPDAPIDRFGV
+4484 AERLAPDAPIDRFGV

-4510 LERRVGPLPATIL
+4510 LERQVGPLPPTIL
-4523 FEHPTIAQLA
+4523 FEHPTIAKLA
-4533 DALAATYTAP
+4533 DALAAAGTGP
-4543 AAQPAPGPSG
+4543 AAQPAPPSG
-4553 VEGDVAVIAV
+4553 VPGDIAVIAV

-4577 TVLEQGRDCVTEV
+4577 TVLEEGRDCVTEV
-4590 PPERWDPQ
+4590 PADRWDPR

-4612 WGGFLSD
+4612 WGGFLAD
-4619 VDGFDAEFFG
+4619 VDRFDAGFFG

-4637 ADPQERLFLQATW
+4637 ADPQERLFLQTTW
-4650 HLLERAGHTRAK
+4650 HLLERAGHTRAR
-4662 LRDHYG
+4662 LREHYG

-4680 HYGALD
+4680 HYAALD
-4686 TDAESKSLLL
+4686 TDAESRSLLL
-4696 LNSYSGIANRVS
+4696 LSSYSAIANRVS

-4732 QACQSLRM
+4732 QACQSLRT

-4763 SRTGLVASHPGS
+4763 SRTGLVGSHAGS

-4794 LKPLADAMRDG
+4794 LKPLAEALRDG
-4805 DLVIAVIKGSAAN
+4805 DPVIAVIKGSAAN

-4825 FGVPSAEAQAWLIED
+4825 FGVPSAEAQARLIED
-4840 NLRKSKVDA
+4840 NLRRSDIDA

-4857 AASGAHLGDAIE
+4857 AASGASLGDAIE
-4869 IRALT
+4869 MRALT
-4874 RAFRAFGVEDGACSI
+4874 RAFRAFGVGDGACAI

-4918 RLVPSLKPDQANRA
+4918 RLAPSLKPEQANRA
-4932 IDFDATPFRPQW
+4932 IDFAATPFRPQW
-4944 QAADWPVTVVDGQ
+4944 QAADWPAAVVDGQ

-4994 RRFPLSARTPD
+4994 RRFPLSARTPE
-5005 QLAELRSRLADF
+5005 QLAELRARLADF
-5017 VRRTPDLS
+5017 LRRTPDVPLG
-5025 LSRLSHTLIQ
+5025 RLSHTLLH
-5035 GREAMEHAIEIIASN
+5035 GREAMEHAIEIVAIE
-5050 RDDLIAR
+5050 RDDLIAK
-5057 LEAAHPGDPTD
+5057 LEATRPGGPAEAM
-5068 VLPEPG
+5068 PEPG
-5074 PEETGPALV
+5074 PEEAGPPLV

-5096 PQAAAADATL
+5096 PEAAPAGGAL
-5106 APAADATALR
+5106 APAVDATTFS
-5116 DLIVGVLA
+5116 DLIIGVLA
-5124 GELGVAADTLAP
+5124 GELGVAAETLAP
-5136 TASFATLGLDSM
+5136 TASFAALGLDSM

-5154 YAIEEASGVSLARG
+5154 YAIEEMSGVSLARG

-5174 TPSLLAGRV
+5174 TPGLLAGRV
-5183 AALQSTV
+5183 AALRGTV
-5190 PVRAGPAE
+5190 PVDAGPAE
-5198 PENPSGH
+5198 PECPSGPWH
-5205 WRVPMTEGQKGL
+5205 APMTEGQKGL
-5217 WVVQSLYPR
+5217 WVVQSLHPR
-5226 SSVYNVPLAFRV
+5226 TGIYNVPLAFRV

-5254 EAFPV
+5254 DAFPV
-5259 LTARVVEDG
+5259 LTARVIEDG
-5268 PEPSLEALPVAQPL
+5268 PEPALAALPVAQPL
-5282 DRIEVP
+5282 ERIEIP
-5288 KGMDPLVFA
+5288 KGMDPLAFA
-5297 RQRAAQPF
+5297 RQRTAQPF
-5305 DLRAAAPSRFELLHG
+5305 DLRAAPPTRFELLHG

-5364 PPPPEQADFARFA
+5364 PPRPGQADFARFA

-5383 MDSPAGEKQRAYWR
+5383 MDSPAGETQRAYWR
-5397 NQLDGELP
+5397 NRLDGELP
-5405 VVHLPTDRPAQ
+5405 VLHLPADRPAQ

-5429 LDAPLAQAAKRT
+5429 LDAPLAQAVKR
-5441 AAALGITPASLL
+5441 AATALGITPASLL
-5453 LGVMAILLYRHTG
+5453 LGAMAILLYRHTG

-5489 YFVNMLALRATV
+5489 YFVNMLALRAAV
-5501 SGDMVAE
+5501 SGDMAAE

-5540 SGEPP
+5540 HGEPP

-5553 NFPIDASLALP
+5553 NFPVGAALALP
-5564 AKAGQATFLPEL
+5564 EKAGQATFLPEL
-5576 SQEGDCPFGIEVY
+5576 RQEGDCPFGIEVY
-5589 EDEGVLRLVA
+5589 EDEGSLRLVA
-5599 GFDGARFDDATID
+5599 GFDGARFDAATIE
-5612 RLLDRFARLATAIC
+5612 RLLDRFRRLAEAIC
-5626 ARPGSLVRDLDMM
+5626 ARPGALVRDLDML
-5639 AAGERRRLL
+5639 AAGERKRLL
-5648 GPWAK
+5648 GPWAR

-5658 RRDGLLP
+5658 ARDGLLP
-5665 QWIASQA
+5665 QWIARRA
-5672 KDHPDAVA
+5672 KERPDAVA
-5680 VVADHDSLSY
+5680 VTADDDSLTY

-5698 RLARHLRGCGVRP
+5698 RLARHLRGCGVEP
-5711 GDAVAVLLDRCTDSI
+5711 GDAVAVLLDRSTDSV

-5738 WIPLD
+5738 WVPLD

-5755 ADSGAKVIVTNGSLV
+5755 ADSGARAIITSAGLA
-5770 GRLGELAELPA
+5770 GRLGEMSGLPGT
-5781 VVDLSR
+5781 VVDLTR
-5787 DGAAIAKRSADAL
+5787 DGAAIAKHSTRAL
-5800 KTRPA
+5800 ETRPA

-5820 SPKGVLVSH
+5820 SPKGVVVSH
-5829 RAIADHA
+5829 RAIAGHA
-5836 HVVIHHYGL
+5836 QVIIHHYGL
-5845 SADDVVLQFAPHVVD
+5845 GAEDVVLQFAPHVVD

-5879 TDAVWTADHL
+5879 TGAVWTAEHL
-5889 RRTLTD
+5889 RRVLTE
-5895 HRVTVADLP
+5895 HGVTVADLP
-5904 PAYLREILLAWK
+5904 PAYLREVLLAWK
-5916 GVAALPPPSLRL
+5916 GAAVPPPPSLRL
-5928 CIVGGEALPPDTV
+5928 CIVGGEVLPPDTV
-5941 RLWQESPLAGTRL
+5941 RLWQASPLAGTRL

-5965 TCLTHEVDT
+5965 TCLTHEVDAAT
-5974 TLPVGTVPIG
+5974 PGGAVPIG

-5998 GNPVPEGIIGE
+5998 GNPVPEGVIGE
-6009 LHIGGDR
+6009 LHIGGER

-6028 LERFVEPPSGKPA
+6028 SERFMEPPSGKPA
-6041 PRLYRTGDMAAF
+6041 RRLYRTGDMAAF
-6053 VPGGKGIIAFHGR
+6053 VPGGKGTIAFHGR

-6091 LRETAVVPRV
+6091 LREAAVVPQA
-6101 DTSGGQVLVAYV
+6101 DAGGNQVLVAYGV
-6113 VSESESIDE
+6113 PASDSFDE
-6122 DALRAYAAA
+6122 DALGAYALA
-6131 RLPPHMLPAAFVR
+6131 RLPPHMLPSAFVR
-6144 LHALPFTAGGKL
+6144 LQALPLTAGGKL
-6156 DRAALPE
+6156 DRALLPV
-6163 ARPHGESGDTPRD
+6163 ARPHGVSGDTPRD
-6176 EMEERLLRMWSRV
+6176 ETEERLVGMWSRV
-6189 LGREPASIGIHDDFL
+6189 LGREPASIGIHDDFI

-6213 VRLLSDIERTFHYRP
+6213 VRLLAEIERTFQYRP

-6243 RVLRRQVTDG
+6243 RVLRHQLKDG
-6253 GPATPAG
+6253 GPAMPEG
-6260 RDEVLVPLRLS
+6260 HDKVLVPLRLPG
-6271 DPSGAAK
+6271 PSGAGQA
-6278 PPLFLAHAAAG
+6278 LFLAHAAAG

-6298 RRLATPIAIYG
+6298 RRLARPVAVYG
-6309 LQAPGADD
+6309 LQAPVADD

-6326 LPRMAGRYIQ
+6326 LPQMAGRYIR
-6336 ALRQVQPHGPYSLG
+6336 AMRQVQPCGPYSLA

-6389 FDALTE
+6389 LDALME

-6400 HSLTRAFARDVLGI
+6400 DPLTRAFARDVLGV
-6414 ADPPPIP
+6414 ADPPPMP
-6421 EGQDMAGTLLALP
+6421 AGQDVAATLLALP
-6434 ALAGQFDAGDAG
+6434 ALAGQFDAGDAD
-6446 RLRRLHDLYGAHNAA
+6446 RLRRLRDLYGAHSAA
-6461 LLAYDPAPCDVGMT
+6461 LMAYDPAPCDVGLT
-6475 LVRAADVA
+6475 LLRAGGVA
-6483 LDDET
+6483 IDDET

-6495 RGGMTLRTVPGDHH
+6495 RAGMTLRTLPGDHA
-6509 SILRHPNLEACV
+6509 SILRPPNLEACV
-6521 ALLDDALARRDKP
+6521 AALDDALARRDRP
-6534 K
+6534 R